1 MLANLEDSNVQIVSF
16 GSLLINVL
24 ALASPIIAIVLT
36 LVQQLGQE
44 LSDYINDPSHYV
56 FGYNIKISY
65 SIFSAL
71 PLLLPA
77 VF

>member
-1 MLANLEDSNVQIVSF
+1 MLANLLDSNVQIVSF
-16 GSLLINVL
+16 GALLINVL
-24 ALASPIIAIVLT
+24 ALASPIIEIVFSLI
-36 LVQQLGQE
+36 QQLGKE
-44 LSDYINDPSHYV
+44 LSDYINDPTHYV
-56 FGYNIKISY
+56 FGYNIMLSY